1 MRTGIDNTNA
11 CGKVQNYKAVTLD
24 LWETILFE
32 RNGNDSR
39 RRMARCRNLTGI
51 FAELG
56 VDTSIEHVNLAL
68 DKTIEILLTV
78 WGENKDLSHI
88 NQLQSIIRIVSRNTT
103 EIGEEGYQKLSQA
116 YVSPLFEIPPYLNPD
131 ALQVLQWLKK
141 QKKKIGL
148 ICNTGLTP
156 GFGLRDLLS
165 RLGVSEYFDVM
176 IFSDEVGIR
185 KPDQRI
191 FQLAA
196 RKLKVKPLETVHIG
210 DNLKSDVWGAQSAGF
225 RAIHLSGTEGHDKLA
240 EKDPKS
246 MQVLSRNLG
255 NLKGKRTVPDR
266 TISRLAML
274 AKAIGEIEDK
284 TA

>member
-1 MRTGIDNTNA
+1 MRAGINNTSA
-11 CGKVQNYKAVTLD
+11 HAKVQNYKAVTLD

-32 RNGNDSR
+32 KDGNDAR

-51 FAELG
+51 LAELG

-68 DKTIEILLTV
+68 DKTIEMLLTV
-78 WGENKDLSHI
+78 WSENKDLSHI
-88 NQLQSIIRIVSRNTT
+88 DQLQSIIRVASRGTT
-103 EIGEEGYQKLSQA
+103 EIREEWLQKLSQA
-116 YVSPLFEIPPYLNPD
+116 YVSPLFEIPPYMNPD
-131 ALQVLQWLKK
+131 ALQALQWLKK
-141 QKKKIGL
+141 QNKKIGL

-165 RLGVSEYFDVM
+165 RLGVSGYFDVM
-176 IFSDEVGIR
+176 VFSDEVGIR

-191 FQLAA
+191 FHFAA
-196 RKLKVKPLETVHIG
+196 RKLKVKPSETVHIG

-246 MQVLSRNLG
+246 MQVVSRNLG